1 MTSNLWGSSETQFFL
16 ELNPDLVLDT
26 VEGLGFKTT
35 GRVMTMNSMEN
46 RVYEVEI
53 ESDSDNPSEH
63 FKIIKFYRPGR
74 WSKIQIQE
82 EHDFLADLIE
92 SEVPVIA
99 PLVFEA
105 FNNQSLFTLKDP
117 ELFYTVF
124 NKQGGRAP
132 DEFTNED
139 IEQVGRLLA
148 RLHNVGAMKSA
159 PHRLKLTTDV
169 YLKSNMDFLLDQK
182 IIPGHL
188 EASYKSVLEGIYNLT
203 KNSFN
208 NIHYQRIHGDCHLG
222 NILRRG
228 DVFHLIDFDDMVM
241 GPAMQDMWLLLPGR
255 DEYANNLRNIM
266 LDAYSTMRDFNDEEI
281 RLTEVLRTLRMINYS
296 AWIAKRFED
305 PAFKNAFPFFES
317 PSYWEGQINDLR
329 DQTFYLQE
337 L

>member
-1 MTSNLWGSSETQFFL
+1 VTSNLWGSNQTQFFF

-26 VEGLGFKTT
+26 VEALGFRTT

-53 ESDSDNPSEH
+53 ESDSDNPSDH

-82 EHDFLADLIE
+82 EHDFLADLTE
-92 SEVPVIA
+92 HEVPVIA
-99 PLVFEA
+99 PIA
-105 FNNQSLFTLKDP
+105 FDQFDGQTLFTLKDL
-117 ELFYTVF
+117 ELYYTVF

-132 DEFTNED
+132 DEFNNEE

-148 RLHNVGAMKSA
+148 RLHNVGDMKTA
-159 PHRLKLTTDV
+159 PHRLRLTPEV
-169 YLKSNMDFLLDQK
+169 YLKSNLDFLLDQK
-182 IIPGHL
+182 IIPNHL
-188 EASYKSVLEGIYNLT
+188 EASFKGVLEGIYDLT

-208 NIHYQRIHGDCHLG
+208 NIHFQRIHGDCHLG

-228 DVFHLIDFDDMVM
+228 DIFNLIDFDDMVM
-241 GPAMQDMWLLLPGR
+241 GPAVQDMWLLLPGR
-255 DEYANNLRNIM
+255 DEYANNLRNHM
-266 LDAYSTMRDFNDEEI
+266 LDAYSTMRDFNYEEL

>member
-1 MTSNLWGSSETQFFL
+1 MSSNLWGSSKTQFFFD
-16 ELNPDLVLDT
+16 LNPDLVLTT
-26 VEGLGFKTT
+26 VEALGFRTT

-53 ESDSDNPSEH
+53 ESDSDNPSDH

-82 EHDFLADLIE
+82 EHDFLNDLVLY
-92 SEVPVIA
+92 EVPVIA
-99 PLVFEA
+99 PIAFEKLGGKT
-105 FNNQSLFTLKDP
+105 LFTLEEND
-117 ELFYTVF
+117 LHYTVF

-132 DEFTNED
+132 DEFTNEEM
-139 IEQVGRLLA
+139 EQVGRLLA
-148 RLHNVGAMKSA
+148 RLHNVGDMKTA
-159 PHRLKLTTDV
+159 PHRLKLTPDV
-169 YLKSNMDFLLDQK
+169 YLKSNLDFLLDQK
-182 IIPGHL
+182 IIPSHL
-188 EASYKSVLEGIYNLT
+188 ELSYKSILEGIYDLT

-208 NIHYQRIHGDCHLG
+208 NIHFQRIHGDCHLG
-222 NILRRG
+222 NILKRG

-241 GPAMQDMWLLLPGR
+241 GPAVQDMWLMLPSR
-255 DEYANNLRNIM
+255 DEYADNLRNVM
-266 LDAYSTMRDFNDEEI
+266 LDAYSTMRDFNYEEL

-317 PSYWEGQINDLR
+317 PSYWEGQMNDLR